1 MAASNAHWL
10 SILGSAILCAGC
22 SSSDGGPVAHSG
34 LVAQATA
41 RAAVAVASSACT
53 APNRDA
59 AASPAMPSTA
69 VAASVTRAGEPIVGA
84 SSSKTARAAEHPDE
98 ARNTN
103 VPLHVKRLVL
113 AHSVASHEPV
123 DVATSFSA
131 AQNDRIYAFVE
142 VDNPERAESQI
153 VVTFE
158 PEHGSPTGF
167 VRLDVGASPRWR
179 TWAYTRAVHQPGTW
193 AAVVR
198 DRNGIELARTAFE
211 VKGAAAAPATPGAAP
226 AVTAPAEPAAG
237 VPGGASAAPAR

>member
-1 MAASNAHWL
+1 MAASNARWL

-22 SSSDGGPVAHSG
+22 SSPDGGPVARSG
-34 LVAQATA
+34 RAAEATA
-41 RAAVAVASSACT
+41 RAAVSVASSACS
-53 APNRDA
+53 APSRDA
-59 AASPAMPSTA
+59 AGSPATPSTA
-69 VAASVTRAGEPIVGA
+69 VAASVTRAGEPLVGA
-84 SSSKTARAAEHPDE
+84 SSSKTGRSADRRDE
-98 ARNTN
+98 TRTSN

-113 AHSVASHEPV
+113 ARSVAGHEPV

-179 TWAYTRAVHQPGTW
+179 TWAYTRAARQPGAW

-198 DRNGIELARTAFE
+198 DGNGVELGRTAFE
-211 VKGAAAAPATPGAAP
+211 VTGAAAGSS
-226 AVTAPAEPAAG
+226 
-237 VPGGASAAPAR
+237 GASSAAATR